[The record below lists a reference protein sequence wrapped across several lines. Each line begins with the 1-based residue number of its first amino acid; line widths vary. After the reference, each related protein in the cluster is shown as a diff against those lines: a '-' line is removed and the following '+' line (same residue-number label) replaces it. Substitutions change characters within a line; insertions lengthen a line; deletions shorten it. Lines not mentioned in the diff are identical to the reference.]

1 MKKLVLTLCLALSIQ
16 ITISQSNTN
25 ISIDFNNINRTEALQ
40 KIERDLEFYFFYQD
54 NWFDTTKFSK
64 SYSNETIEN
73 ILKDLLEGTSIN
85 YYISEKNIYLTNNSV
100 VYNSLPKDFFKNNE
114 ALLNDENDRS
124 TVFFNEY
131 NTNSQNTNKNLI
143 TIGKQN
149 KNSIEDSFTVSGY
162 VLNGKTNKALQDV
175 TVSISD
181 KNIFTTTDSKGYFEL
196 IIPKGLNQ
204 INTNILGFQDSVENV
219 LVYGNG
225 SLDLFVFEES
235 EQLDEVLIN
244 ANRDENVTKTA
255 VGLTKIEVQGIK
267 TIPLVLGERDVLK
280 VATSLPGISTT
291 GEGSAGF
298 NVRGGKIDQN
308 LILLDDAV
316 MYNSSHFLG
325 FFSAINPFTTGS
337 VDIYK
342 GSIPSEFGGRLSS
355 VFDIKTKA
363 PNTEKFSGEGAIGP
377 VTSNLALEIPIVKDK
392 AALSTAFRATYSDWI
407 LKALDEESL
416 KNSEASFYDGILKYQ
431 HQINENN
438 SLKTTMYISNDKF
451 SITSDSIFKYNNLI
465 GSLKWDHT
473 FNAKHNGELILNN
486 SQYKYDIDYEGNLNR
501 NFDFNYKINESQLKI
516 RLKYLHSKK
525 HKFNYGIS
533 SKLYSINPGN
543 IEPRGNMSEIEALT
557 IDKEKGLE
565 SAVFISDLF
574 EVNDKLLFDIG
585 LRYSYYASLG
595 KSSQNVYQ
603 EGVPRD
609 ESSIIEVKEFDENEV
624 VKTYGGTEL
633 RMSLRYLLS
642 PSLSIKGSYNNT
654 IQYLH
659 LLSSN
664 TTASPT
670 DTWKLSD
677 YNTKPQRATQYSLG
691 LYKNINDK
699 NLKISLEGFY
709 KTMDDILDYKTG
721 AELLLNENLETQ
733 LLSGKGKAYGVEF
746 LIKKDEGKLNGWI
759 GYSYSRSFVKL
770 DSQLIQEQV
779 NNGDYFPSNYDKPHD
794 LSIVANYK
802 LTHRYSISTNFSYQT
817 GRPVTYPVGR
827 FNFAGEEQILYSDR
841 NSFRIPDYF
850 RLDLGINIEGN
861 HKIKKLAHSFWNIS
875 VYNVLG
881 RNNPYSVFFV
891 NENGKIQAYKT
902 SVFSVPTP
910 TITYNFKF

>member
-1 MKKLVLTLCLALSIQ
+1 MKKLLLTLCLTLSIQ

-25 ISIDFNNINRTEALQ
+25 ISIDFNNINKTEALQ
-40 KIERDLEFYFFYQD
+40 KIERVLNYYFFYQE
-54 NWFDTTKFSK
+54 NWFDTIKFSK
-64 SYSNETIEN
+64 SYNNETIEN

-85 YYISEKNIYLTNNSV
+85 YYISGKNIYLTNNSV

-114 ALLNDENDRS
+114 ALLNNENDRS

-131 NTNSQNTNKNLI
+131 NTNSQKTNKSLI

-149 KNSIEDSFTVSGY
+149 KNSTEDSFTVSGY

-181 KNIFTTTDSKGYFEL
+181 KNIFTTTDFKGYFEL

-204 INTNILGFQDSVENV
+204 INTNILGFQDSIENV
-219 LVYGNG
+219 LIYGNG

-377 VTSNLALEIPIVKDK
+377 VTSNLALEIPVVKDK

-438 SLKTTMYISNDKF
+438 SLKTTMYVSNDKF

-473 FNAKHNGELILNN
+473 FNAKHKGELILNN

-543 IEPRGNMSEIEALT
+543 IEPSGNMSEIEALT
-557 IDKEKGLE
+557 IDNEKGLE

-585 LRYSYYASLG
+585 VRYSYYASLG
-595 KSSQNVYQ
+595 KSNQNVYQ

-624 VKTYGGTEL
+624 VKTYGGPEL

-654 IQYLH
+654 IQYR
-659 LLSSN
+659 SI
-664 TTASPT
+664 
-670 DTWKLSD
+670 
-677 YNTKPQRATQYSLG
+677 
-691 LYKNINDK
+691 KNI
-699 NLKISLEGFY
+699 
-709 KTMDDILDYKTG
+709 
-721 AELLLNENLETQ
+721 
-733 LLSGKGKAYGVEF
+733 
-746 LIKKDEGKLNGWI
+746 KD
-759 GYSYSRSFVKL
+759 
-770 DSQLIQEQV
+770 
-779 NNGDYFPSNYDKPHD
+779 
-794 LSIVANYK
+794 
-802 LTHRYSISTNFSYQT
+802 
-817 GRPVTYPVGR
+817 
-827 FNFAGEEQILYSDR
+827 
-841 NSFRIPDYF
+841 
-850 RLDLGINIEGN
+850 
-861 HKIKKLAHSFWNIS
+861 
-875 VYNVLG
+875 
-881 RNNPYSVFFV
+881 
-891 NENGKIQAYKT
+891 T
-902 SVFSVPTP
+902 S
-910 TITYNFKF
+910 

>member
-1 MKKLVLTLCLALSIQ
+1 MKKLLLTLCLTLSIQ

-25 ISIDFNNINRTEALQ
+25 ISIDFNNINKTEALQ
-40 KIERDLEFYFFYQD
+40 KIERVLNYYFFYQE
-54 NWFDTTKFSK
+54 NWFDTIKFSK
-64 SYSNETIEN
+64 SYNNETIEN
-73 ILKDLLEGTSIN
+73 ILKGLLEGTSIN
-85 YYISEKNIYLTNNSV
+85 YYISGKNIYLTNNSV

-114 ALLNDENDRS
+114 ALLNNENDRS

-131 NTNSQNTNKNLI
+131 NTNSQKTNKSLI

-149 KNSIEDSFTVSGY
+149 KNSTEDSFTVSGY

-181 KNIFTTTDSKGYFEL
+181 KNIFTTTDFKGYFEL

-204 INTNILGFQDSVENV
+204 INTNILGFQDSIENV
-219 LVYGNG
+219 LIYGNG

-377 VTSNLALEIPIVKDK
+377 VTSNLALEIPVVKDK

-438 SLKTTMYISNDKF
+438 SLKTTMYVSNDKF

-473 FNAKHNGELILNN
+473 FNAKHKGELILNN

-543 IEPRGNMSEIEALT
+543 IEPSGNMSEIEALT
-557 IDKEKGLE
+557 IDNEKGLE

-585 LRYSYYASLG
+585 VRYSYYASLG
-595 KSSQNVYQ
+595 KSNQNVYQ

-624 VKTYGGTEL
+624 VKTYGGPEL

-654 IQYLH
+654 IQYR
-659 LLSSN
+659 SI
-664 TTASPT
+664 
-670 DTWKLSD
+670 
-677 YNTKPQRATQYSLG
+677 
-691 LYKNINDK
+691 KNIKDT
-699 NLKISLEGFY
+699 LK
-709 KTMDDILDYKTG
+709 KIL
-721 AELLLNENLETQ
+721 
-733 LLSGKGKAYGVEF
+733 
-746 LIKKDEGKLNGWI
+746 
-759 GYSYSRSFVKL
+759 
-770 DSQLIQEQV
+770 
-779 NNGDYFPSNYDKPHD
+779 
-794 LSIVANYK
+794 
-802 LTHRYSISTNFSYQT
+802 
-817 GRPVTYPVGR
+817 
-827 FNFAGEEQILYSDR
+827 
-841 NSFRIPDYF
+841 
-850 RLDLGINIEGN
+850 
-861 HKIKKLAHSFWNIS
+861 
-875 VYNVLG
+875 
-881 RNNPYSVFFV
+881 
-891 NENGKIQAYKT
+891 
-902 SVFSVPTP
+902 
-910 TITYNFKF
+910 